1 MRKKKLRGTNEVTK
15 TLLYFGHKS
24 FSGGSPFDTGT
35 ALFGSRAIGTDACGN
50 GRGTGRT
57 GRGAGRRAGTFR
69 GNNR

>member
-15 TLLYFGHKS
+15 TLLYFSHKS
-24 FSGGSPFDTGT
+24 FPGGSPFDTGT
-35 ALFGSRAIGTDACGN
+35 ALFGSRTIGTDACGN

-57 GRGAGRRAGTFR
+57 GRGAGRRGAFR